1 MPNSVHLYHAYLLL
15 LFIEDAR
22 KKKKTTKDEIQ
33 KYLNSVLFLA
43 TGPTLQV
50 RQR

>member
-22 KKKKTTKDEIQ
+22 KKKPKDEIQ

-43 TGPTLQV
+43 IGPTLQV